1 MPNKKQG
8 QEPLAT
14 LQSSAASKTS
24 APEQLPAVQRFLE
37 ELEWDSTQNYV
48 ERLREGGDLLQLGAV
63 DVDVPRIVLRHFI
76 CDARRCIEWAGERP
90 LLDMGCCCRYEVP
103 LTAHDRGIV
112 REHLAEVRPLLP
124 DGHRL
129 HDPKADPF
137 ACDENDYGFKMV
149 HDNPLG
155 GCQFNLY
162 REGRCRCA
170 LHSAALA
177 AGGDP
182 LEWKPLA
189 CSLWPLA
196 LNSHTVDGQERY
208 LLTIYCEET
217 SALFDDAEDDPF
229 ACLVDQDASYPR
241 VYESERAVLEHLFGR
256 KWWHDLD
263 RAARRL
269 IAQRES

>member
-1 MPNKKQG
+1 MLKKPPS
-8 QEPLAT
+8 EPL
-14 LQSSAASKTS
+14 
-24 APEQLPAVQRFLE
+24 PHVQRFLE
-37 ELEWDSTQNYV
+37 ELEWDSTRNYI
-48 ERLREGGDLLQLGAV
+48 ERLREGGDLLPLGAV
-63 DVDVPRIVLRHFI
+63 DVDVPQIVLRHFI

-90 LLDMGCCCRYEVP
+90 DERPLIDMGCCCRYEVP
-103 LTAHDRGIV
+103 LTARDRRTV
-112 REHLAEVRPLLP
+112 REHLAEVRPHLP
-124 DGHRL
+124 AGHRL
-129 HDPKADPF
+129 LDAGADPF
-137 ACDENDYGFKMV
+137 ACNEEDYGFKMV

-177 AGGDP
+177 AGEDP

-196 LNSHTVDGQERY
+196 LNAHTAKGEERY
-208 LLTIYCEET
+208 LLTLYSEQT

-229 ACLVDQDASYPR
+229 ACLVDQDPGYPR
-241 VYESERAVLEHLFGR
+241 VYQSERAILEHLFGR

-269 IAQRES
+269 IDEREA